1 MTFEKNVPLN
11 VQEIGIILSA
21 LEELDRRDE
30 YLIAREY
37 GSVSTLYNKLNSIYD
52 LMDKTEIGIRYEP
65 SIEPSF

>member
-1 MTFEKNVPLN
+1 MTFEKNIPLN

-37 GSVSTLYNKLNSIYD
+37 GSVSTLHNKLNSIYD
-52 LMDKTEIGIRYEP
+52 MMDKTEIGIRYEP